1 MAIEYYVLNPQ
12 TQTMVRRQMKLNL
25 LRSRYTKAGDFRR
38 HANEI
43 LFRLNAKLRNGW
55 SPLMEQEN
63 GRLYVRLDDVLRAY
77 IDEKRRELVPADV
90 RQRIADYFER
100 ENPYMLTVCEL
111 VFTSLIRPKEIRC
124 IRLADIDLEGKFIR
138 MAAENAKTHNER
150 FCALSPQLIERLR
163 PLCAQRLPRGYY
175 LFGEKYAPAAMPIA
189 AARFR
194 KDWDK
199 MRTALKL
206 PQEMQLYSLRDTG
219 INNMLKA
226 GIDPLTVMQHAD
238 HHDLSMTTRYANH
251 ADPTLI
257 RTICENAPKF

>member
-1 MAIEYYVLNPQ
+1 M
-12 TQTMVRRQMKLNL
+12 
-25 LRSRYTKAGDFRR
+25 
-38 HANEI
+38 
-43 LFRLNAKLRNGW
+43 
-55 SPLMEQEN
+55 
-63 GRLYVRLDDVLRAY
+63 
-77 IDEKRRELVPADV
+77 
-90 RQRIADYFER
+90 
-100 ENPYMLTVCEL
+100 
-111 VFTSLIRPKEIRC
+111 FTSLIRPKEIQC
-124 IRLADIDLEGKFIR
+124 IRLGDIDLEGKFIR

-163 PLCAQRLPRGYY
+163 PLFAQRLPRSYY
-175 LFGEKYAPAAMPIA
+175 LFGEKYAPSANPIP

-199 MRTALKL
+199 MRTTLKL

-251 ADPTLI
+251 ADPALI
-257 RTICENAPKF
+257 ERINRTAPRF